1 MASAY
6 EKKTVSTDEEDELE
20 GLFKTFDNQFQDLQ
34 EKFTDMERKL
44 QEFRSDQSPSEEE
57 DGAQP
62 EE

>member
-6 EKKTVSTDEEDELE
+6 EKKAVSTQEEDELE
-20 GLFKTFDNQFQDLQ
+20 GLFKTFDNQYHDLQ

-44 QEFRSDQSPSEEE
+44 KEFRNDKSPDEEE
-57 DGAQP
+57 CAKP

>member
-6 EKKTVSTDEEDELE
+6 EKKANATVEEDELE

-34 EKFTDMERKL
+34 NKFTDMERQL
-44 QEFRSDQSPSEEE
+44 REFRGENSSDEE
-57 DGAQP
+57 DGPKP

>member
-6 EKKTVSTDEEDELE
+6 EKKAVSTDEEDELE

-44 QEFRSDQSPSEEE
+44 QEFRSDKSPAEEE

>member
-6 EKKTVSTDEEDELE
+6 DKKVTSADEEDELE
-20 GLFKTFDNQFQDLQ
+20 GLFKTFDNQFHDLQ

-44 QEFRSDQSPSEEE
+44 QEFRSDKSPDEE
-57 DGAQP
+57 DGAKP